1 MPSDPEAAELRRR
14 AHELRR
20 LARDLESSPL
30 LSLHLWAG
38 VETWSS
44 PRADECRDLLTSDQS
59 RVLGAVDDLLARA
72 RWFERRAD
80 ELDAVAALAT
90 PT

>member
-1 MPSDPEAAELRRR
+1 VPSDPEAAELRRR
-14 AHELRR
+14 AQELRR
-20 LARDLESSPL
+20 LARDLEGSPL

-38 VETWSS
+38 IDTWSS
-44 PRADECRDLLTSDQS
+44 PRADECRDLLASDQS
-59 RVLGAVDDLLARA
+59 RLGGAVDDLLTHA

-80 ELDAVAALAT
+80 ELDALAARAI